1 MARISAI
8 RTLRWQ
14 TQPNCL
20 WVEIE
25 TDSGVVG
32 LGETFYGAAAVEA
45 IVHDMIAPLL
55 LGKDPED
62 RTAHARDFF
71 SCANFSGYAGAEMRA
86 WSAVDIALWDLAGKL
101 LERPIY
107 GLLGGRVRES
117 IGIYATCANA
127 GSHPDQDGFLERPG
141 DLARELLASGITAMK
156 IWPFDRFAPQLA
168 GGFATGPAGWS
179 AMGPPGHAISPRD
192 LAAGVRAFEEIR
204 DAVGDE
210 MSLILEGHSRWDVT
224 TGIRILRALEH
235 VDLLWAEDVIQPDSV
250 DDLRRLVDETSVP
263 QAVSERLITRHRYRE
278 VLEKRAAHVVMLD
291 VAWTGGVTESA
302 QIADLADLFHLP
314 FAPHD
319 CTGPV
324 TALVNLHLCTAR
336 SNAMITEIVR
346 GFVDGY
352 YLDVLDMRLPIS
364 QGRGSAPTGPG
375 LGAHLRDDF
384 RSRSDVST
392 RQSTAP

>member
-1 MARISAI
+1 
-8 RTLRWQ
+8 
-14 TQPNCL
+14 
-20 WVEIE
+20 
-25 TDSGVVG
+25 VVG

>member
-1 MARISAI
+1 MARIAAI

-14 TQPNCL
+14 SQPNCL

-45 IVHDMIAPLL
+45 IIHDMVSPLL

-86 WSAVDIALWDLAGKL
+86 WSAIDIALWDIAGTL
-101 LERPIY
+101 LDRPIY
-107 GLLGGRVRES
+107 GLLGGRVRDS

-127 GSHPDQDGFLERPG
+127 GSHHDQDGFLERPA
-141 DLARELLASGITAMK
+141 DLARELLAEGITAMK
-156 IWPFDRFAPQLA
+156 IWPFDRFAPQIA
-168 GGFATGPAGWS
+168 GGFVTGPAGWS
-179 AMGPPGHAISPRD
+179 AMGPPGHTISPQD
-192 LAAGVRAFEEIR
+192 LAAGVQAFEDIR
-204 DAVGDE
+204 DAVGDR
-210 MSLILEGHSRWDVT
+210 MTLILEGHSRWDVT

-235 VDLLWAEDVIQPDSV
+235 VDLLWAEDVIQPDNV
-250 DDLRRLVDETSVP
+250 DDLRRLVAETRVP

-291 VAWTGGVTESA
+291 AAWTGGVTESA

-324 TALVNLHLCTAR
+324 TALVNLHLCMAR

-352 YLDVLDMRLPIS
+352 YLDVLDIGLPITE
-364 QGRGSAPTGPG
+364 GRATAPSGPG
-375 LGAHLRDDF
+375 LGATLRDDF
-384 RSRSDVST
+384 RIRSDVT
-392 RQSTAP
+392 IRQSSGQ

>member
-1 MARISAI
+1 
-8 RTLRWQ
+8 
-14 TQPNCL
+14 
-20 WVEIE
+20 
-25 TDSGVVG
+25 
-32 LGETFYGAAAVEA
+32 
-45 IVHDMIAPLL
+45 
-55 LGKDPED
+55 
-62 RTAHARDFF
+62 
-71 SCANFSGYAGAEMRA
+71 
-86 WSAVDIALWDLAGKL
+86 
-101 LERPIY
+101 
-107 GLLGGRVRES
+107 
-117 IGIYATCANA
+117 
-127 GSHPDQDGFLERPG
+127 
-141 DLARELLASGITAMK
+141 
-156 IWPFDRFAPQLA
+156 
-168 GGFATGPAGWS
+168 
-179 AMGPPGHAISPRD
+179 
-192 LAAGVRAFEEIR
+192 
-204 DAVGDE
+204 